1 MNPTPSDV
9 HVNSLLTNVSISYQ
23 QEQTE
28 FVADR
33 AFPMVPV
40 EKQSDLYPEFDRA
53 DQNRNSMTKR
63 APATESAGD
72 GFRVST
78 NPYYCDVFGLH
89 KDIDDQLRRNSDSV
103 WDLDAAATR
112 FLEGKAL
119 IKREVD
125 FATDFMTTGV
135 WTGILTGVASTPS
148 ANQALQWND
157 GDSTPIEDIRAQ
169 RAAVK
174 LLTGYR
180 PNKLIL
186 GELVYNQLLDHPDIV
201 DRIKGGSNSGS
212 PAIVQKSL
220 LAALLEL
227 EEILVMGAIYNTAK
241 EGQTASNARI
251 GGGKSALLV
260 YTPSAPSLMT
270 PSAGY
275 TFAWRGYLGG
285 ATAQAI
291 YRFRMEHLKSDRIEI
306 EAAYDQKKTGADLGV
321 YFASIV
327 A

>member
-9 HVNSLLTNVSISYQ
+9 HVNTLLTNVSIAYMQS
-23 QEQTE
+23 QTE

-33 AFPMVPV
+33 AFPVVPV

-53 DQNRNSMTKR
+53 DQNRNSMQKR

-72 GFRVST
+72 GFRVSN
-78 NPYYCDVFGLH
+78 NPYYCDVFALH
-89 KDIDDQLRRNSDSV
+89 KDIDDQTRRNADSV

-135 WTGILTGVASTPS
+135 WTGLVTGVAAAPG
-148 ANQALQWND
+148 ANQVLQWND
-157 GDSTPIEDIRAQ
+157 GDSSPIENIRAQ
-169 RAAVK
+169 RTAVK

-180 PNKLIL
+180 PNKLVI
-186 GELVYNQLLDHPDIV
+186 GEYAYNQLLDHPDII
-201 DRIKGGSNSGS
+201 DRIKGGSNSGA
-212 PAIVQKSL
+212 PAIVQQNL
-220 LAALLEL
+220 LASLLEL
-227 EEILVMGAIYNTAK
+227 DEILVMGAVYNTAK
-241 EGQTASNARI
+241 EGQTMSNAVI
-251 GGGKSALLV
+251 GGGKSALLL

-291 YRFRMEHLKSDRIEI
+291 YRFRMEAIRSDRIEI
-306 EAAYDQKKTGADLGV
+306 EAAYDQKRIGADLGV
-321 YFASIV
+321 FFNSIV